1 MGQKFRN
8 WIGRFRKNDAATA
21 RLVCR
26 RFASGRGTAFLEFAM
41 VLPVLLAVTTF
52 IIEICMFWDATVMAN
67 HTAFTL
73 ARIAKVNVVAGK
85 VAFPSALKIK
95 STSIVDSE
103 KLTTTMLM
111 MTATTG
117 WFKGTKEWVSFPDI
131 KNIIQKLIFKK
142 ESSGGG
148 IFEFLMSAIQGLL
161 DPLLEKLNKF
171 LEDMIQ
177 KAFSAIFGQTGGM
190 MSNRYLNLYRMA
202 YQRSKMDGVIK
213 TEIISLKDKS
223 LKYPTHIDWQGY
235 LLWKVP
241 RAKPYKNPAI
251 VRVTVNYPITE
262 NWIYAA
268 FMPGAAKG
276 KVCAT
281 GVAAMLV
288 EPDKFSSSYIATKS
302 GGVPAKIPDFQKNE
316 QAYKDATDNYYDT
329 KKKREDAEADLKKL
343 KGKTEELTE
352 EEKKQQTDLEKKVK
366 DLKKKEDEAY
376 KKAKELYGKV
386 SGSPDSDK
394 SDKKNKSKK
403 KGK

>member
-8 WIGRFRKNDAATA
+8 WLGRFRKNDAGTA

-26 RFASGRGTAFLEFAM
+26 RFASGRGTAFLEFAL
-41 VLPVLLAVTTF
+41 VLPLLLAVTTF
-52 IIEICMFWDATVMAN
+52 IIEVCTYWDATVMAN

-95 STSIVDSE
+95 NTSIMDSE
-103 KLTTTMLM
+103 KFTTTMLM
-111 MTATTG
+111 MTATSG
-117 WFKGTKEWVSFPDI
+117 WFKGTKEWISFPDI
-131 KNIIQKLIFKK
+131 KGIIQKLIFKK
-142 ESSGGG
+142 EGSGGG

-177 KAFSAIFGQTGGM
+177 KAFSAIFGQSGGLM
-190 MSNRYLNLYRMA
+190 ANRYLNLYRMA

-213 TEIISLKDKS
+213 TDVISLKGKTI
-223 LKYPTHIDWQGY
+223 KYPTHIDWEAY
-235 LLWKVP
+235 WFWKVP
-241 RAKPYKNPAI
+241 RVNEYKNPAI
-251 VRVTVNYPITE
+251 VRVTVNYPVTE

-268 FMPGAAKG
+268 FMPGASKG

-302 GGVPAKIPDFQKNE
+302 GGVPEKIPDFQKNE
-316 QAYKDATDNYYDT
+316 QAYKEATDKYYEA
-329 KKKREDAEADLKKL
+329 KKSREDAEAELKKL
-343 KGKTEELTE
+343 KSKKEELTE
-352 EEKKQQTDLEKKVK
+352 EEKKQQEDLEKKVK
-366 DLKKKEDEAY
+366 DLKQKEDDAY
-376 KKAKELYGKV
+376 KKAKDLYGKV
-386 SGSPDSDK
+386 SGAPGSDK
-394 SDKKNKSKK
+394 SEKNKSNKK
-403 KGK
+403 SK